1 MIIQIK
7 VGNSLKEIVLKMSD
21 VNEFQMKWESIGDE
35 VSLDEFISNDIKELL
50 VSEIEDGKYGLFNY

>member
-1 MIIQIK
+1 MIIEIK
-7 VGNSLKEIVLKMSD
+7 VGNSLKQIVLKMSD
-21 VNEFQMKWESIGDE
+21 VNEFQMKWESCGDE

>member
-1 MIIQIK
+1 MIIEIK

>member
-1 MIIQIK
+1 MIIEIK
-7 VGNSLKEIVLKMSD
+7 VGNSLKQIVLKMSD
-21 VNEFQMKWESIGDE
+21 VNEFQMKWESMGDE